1 MIPTPVSTQSM
12 TSTHETKADSMPGL
26 ANIGNTCYLNS
37 AIQALRHVPSFT
49 RYFTSDEWTRHRHPD
64 RKGYGL
70 ATETAALV
78 STLATATSTVVPAK
92 FVKEFITLA
101 RTFNDDIMFG
111 AQADAAEAVQILLDG
126 LHTQQGREVSMSI
139 RGAPKNPETAEY
151 IRSLESWSA
160 FFRKEYSQIS
170 ENFYGQTQ
178 TRIICTA
185 CNETS
190 TRYEPWSVLKAP
202 IPGADKAGAA
212 APNLQQCIAAACA
225 SETLDDYTC
234 EKCSKK
240 GVARI
245 EHRMS
250 RMPRT
255 MILSLKRFTNQGAKV
270 RARIDYNE
278 HDISFAEWNAW
289 PTLLNEKNTHYRVIA
304 TIEHLGSMMGGHYMM
319 RGRDSEGNWTIYDDQ
334 TCSPSPIGGSAT
346 PDTYM
351 LFLEKTH

>member
-1 MIPTPVSTQSM
+1 MQSM
-12 TSTHETKADSMPGL
+12 TSTHTGL

-37 AIQALRHVPSFT
+37 AIQALRHVPLFS
-49 RYFTSDEWTRHRHPD
+49 RYFTTDEWNRHRHPD

-70 ATETAALV
+70 AAETAALA
-78 STLATATSTVVPAK
+78 STLSTATSAVVPAK
-92 FVKEFITLA
+92 FVKEFITFA
-101 RTFNDDIMFG
+101 RTFNEDIMFG

-126 LHTQQGREVSMSI
+126 LHTQQSREVSMTI
-139 RGAPKNPETAEY
+139 RGAAKTPEMAEY
-151 IRSLESWSA
+151 IRSLESWST

-178 TRIICTA
+178 TRIICTE
-185 CNETS
+185 CTETI

-202 IPGADKAGAA
+202 IPGADKAGAP
-212 APNLQQCIAAACA
+212 APDLRACIAATFAT
-225 SETLDDYTC
+225 ETLEDYTC
-234 EKCSKK
+234 GKCSKR

-245 EHRMS
+245 EHHMS

-255 MILSLKRFTNQGAKV
+255 LILSLKRFTNQGAKV
-270 RARIDYNE
+270 RARIDYDE
-278 HDISFAEWNAW
+278 HDVSFAEWNAW
-289 PTLLNEKNTHYRVIA
+289 PTLLAEKNTHYRVIA

-319 RGRDSEGNWTIYDDQ
+319 RGRDSGGSWTIYDDQ

-351 LFLEKTH
+351 LFLEKIH